1 MVVSSPLIGVPLVEI
16 CVLPNPFFLL
26 LFSTNMIINQYV
38 FVFHLVHLELVENDV
53 FEIEFALSLSLHE
66 SQQHG
71 LVASIV
77 DRL

>member
-1 MVVSSPLIGVPLVEI
+1 
-16 CVLPNPFFLL
+16 
-26 LFSTNMIINQYV
+26 MIINQYV